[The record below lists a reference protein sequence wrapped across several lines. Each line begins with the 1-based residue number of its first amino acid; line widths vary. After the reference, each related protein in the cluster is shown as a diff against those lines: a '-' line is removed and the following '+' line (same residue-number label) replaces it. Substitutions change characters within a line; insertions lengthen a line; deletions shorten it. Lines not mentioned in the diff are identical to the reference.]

1 MLQGEEEEEKEEVK
15 LISSIINRAN
25 DFEDDILPEFEDLLS
40 GEIEFPIPPDKDEKD
55 KVYEIEMANNAS
67 ELERL
72 RQLVK
77 ELEEREV
84 KLEGDKD
91 NCM

>member
-55 KVYEIEMANNAS
+55 KVYEIGVSWHFVN
-67 ELERL
+67 
-72 RQLVK
+72 
-77 ELEEREV
+77 
-84 KLEGDKD
+84 
-91 NCM
+91 